1 MPRRAPA
8 PLELASDPNVRR
20 WFENTARGSQ
30 ATADINLRRLAA
42 FCTAVGK
49 TPAALAD
56 LDERRLHDLF
66 LDFVSSE
73 EKRGVAG
80 SYIVRTMKA
89 AKSWLLH
96 HGVKVSRPV
105 KVRGA
110 KRTPTLENER
120 VPTQEELRTILL
132 SGTPRI
138 RAACALVAFSG
149 VRPEVLGN
157 YRGDDGLILED
168 FPELEIEKDSVKF
181 ATVPTLIRVRPE
193 LSKNSNGYLTFL
205 SAEGCEYVT
214 QYLEERQRTGE
225 QLGPKTDLIH
235 PDRAGKLFIRTIN
248 IGDAIRTAIRGAGF
262 RWRPYVLRHYFDTQL
277 LTAESKGKV
286 PHDFRVYWMGHV
298 GSIDARYT
306 TNKRQVPKA
315 FLDEM
320 RAAYKRCES
329 FLSTAPVADS
339 NDGATRV
346 LRALLISRH
355 MPKEEAEKLDIGGMS
370 DSELEALFRKLGAR
384 AAQPSRRVE
393 RAVQVSEVPALLEGG
408 WEFVSRLDDHR
419 AILREPQPGANDDNP
434 FEPRGLPPT
443 PVG

>member
-1 MPRRAPA
+1 MPRKTSAPQKLTA
-8 PLELASDPNVRR
+8 DPDILR

-42 FCTAVGK
+42 FCTTAGT
-49 TPAALAD
+49 TPAALARFE
-56 LDERRLHDLF
+56 ERRLHEVF
-66 LDFVSSE
+66 LDFVSAE

-96 HGVKVSRPV
+96 NGVRVSRPI

-110 KRTPTLENER
+110 KGTPSIENER
-120 VPTQEELRTILL
+120 VPTQEELRSILL

-138 RAACALVAFSG
+138 RTACALIAFSG

-157 YRGDDGLILED
+157 YRGDDGLTLED
-168 FPELEIEKDSVKF
+168 LPELERGKDSVKF
-181 ATVPTLIRVRPE
+181 STIPTLIRVRPE

-205 SAEGCEYVT
+205 SSEGCEYIK
-214 QYLEERQRTGE
+214 QYLDERLRAGE
-225 QLGPKTDLIH
+225 HLGPKTDLIH
-235 PDRAGKLFIRTIN
+235 PDRAGKQFIRTIN
-248 IGDAIRTAIRGAGF
+248 IGDAVRTAIRGAGF

-320 RAAYKRCES
+320 RAAYKRCEP
-329 FLSTAPVADS
+329 FLSTAPRASDSDREQRGLRLLLRVAGYSAED
-339 NDGATRV
+339 V
-346 LRALLISRH
+346 
-355 MPKEEAEKLDIGGMS
+355 EKLDLVSMTDEEIIKLAEGRKATANSTRSGQRAFPVADVGPM
-370 DSELEALFRKLGAR
+370 LEAGWEYVAPLGDD
-384 AAQPSRRVE
+384 
-393 RAVQVSEVPALLEGG
+393 RAVLRGPATLG
-408 WEFVSRLDDHR
+408 
-419 AILREPQPGANDDNP
+419 PQ
-434 FEPRGLPPT
+434 
-443 PVG
+443 

>member
-1 MPRRAPA
+1 MPRKTPA
-8 PLELASDPNVRR
+8 LLQLTSDPDVSR

-42 FCTAVGK
+42 FCKAVGT
-49 TPAALAD
+49 TPAALAA
-56 LDERRLHDLF
+56 LDERRLHEVF
-66 LDFVSSE
+66 LDFVSAE

-96 HGVKVSRPV
+96 NGIKVSRPV

-138 RAACALVAFSG
+138 RTACALVAFSG
-149 VRPEVLGN
+149 VRPEVLGS
-157 YRGDDGLILED
+157 YRGDDGLVLED
-168 FPELEIEKDSVKF
+168 FPELEMRKGSVSF
-181 ATVPTLIRVRPE
+181 ATTPTLIRIRPE

-205 SAEGCEYVT
+205 SAEGCEYVR
-214 QYLEERQRTGE
+214 QYLEERLRAGE
-225 QLGPKTDLIH
+225 RLGPKTDLIH
-235 PDRAGKLFIRTIN
+235 PDRAGKQFIRTIN

-262 RWRPYVLRHYFDTQL
+262 HWRPYVLRHYFDTQL

-320 RAAYKRCES
+320 REAYRRCEP
-329 FLSTAPVADS
+329 FLSTVPVADS

-346 LRALLISRH
+346 LRALLVSRGH
-355 MPKEEAEKLDIGGMS
+355 PKEEAEKLDIGGMS
-370 DSELEALFRKLGAR
+370 DSELEALFKKLGAR
-384 AAQPSRRVE
+384 VEAPARRVE
-393 RAVQVSEVPALLEGG
+393 RAVQVSDVPVMLEAG
-408 WEFVSRLDDHR
+408 WEFVSPLDGER
-419 AILREPQPGANDDNP
+419 AILRGPATTAPGP
-434 FEPRGLPPT
+434 SLSLP
-443 PVG
+443 